1 MINFEKNTNRFPLPI
16 EWEKAVEIVKTAVNN
31 GTFLLP
37 DKEQDYSNAKWQV
50 ACFVSAL
57 YTGLSNPEDLEMAE
71 FYQTGA
77 WVKKCQIGQ
86 QLYADWQ
93 SDIFMDAVY
102 EK

>member
-1 MINFEKNTNRFPLPI
+1 MITFEKDTSRFGLAI
-16 EWEKAVEIVKTAVNN
+16 EWEKALHIVRTAVSN
-31 GTFLLP
+31 GSFTLP
-37 DKEQDYSNAKWQV
+37 DREVNYKEAKWQV

-77 WVKKCQIGQ
+77 WIKKCQIGQ
-86 QLYADWQ
+86 QLYEDWQ

>member
-1 MINFEKNTNRFPLPI
+1 MIKFEKNTNRFPLPI

-37 DKEQDYSNAKWQV
+37 DKEEDYGAAKWQI

-57 YTGLSNPEDLEMAE
+57 YTGLSNPEELEMAE

-77 WVKKCQIGQ
+77 WIAKCQIGE
-86 QLYADWQ
+86 QLYGDWQ
-93 SDIFMDAVY
+93 SDKFMDAVY